1 MYKAFNTQ
9 VLRGKLKENQFLDLI
24 EVFYHRVA
32 TKKKQEVSRD
42 FGETSYLLYGLKIN
56 FEKPH

>member
-9 VLRGKLKENQFLDLI
+9 VLRGKLKKNEFLDVI

-32 TKKKQEVSRD
+32 KKKQEVSHY
-42 FGETSYLLYGLKIN
+42 FGETSYLLDGLKIN